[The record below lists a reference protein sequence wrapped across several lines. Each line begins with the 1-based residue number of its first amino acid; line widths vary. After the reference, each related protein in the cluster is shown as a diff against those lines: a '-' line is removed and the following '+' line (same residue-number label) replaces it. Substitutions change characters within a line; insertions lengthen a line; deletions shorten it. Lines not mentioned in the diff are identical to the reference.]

1 MIRSLFIAVVISVV
15 PAFAQDN
22 IARMDKFM
30 QQYND
35 NRGFAGTVI
44 VAENGTITYARGFG
58 LANREKEMPNGPKVQ
73 YRIASISKTFTA
85 TMIMKLA
92 EQGKLTVHDPISR
105 FLPGYRK
112 DVADKVMIHHL
123 LTHSS
128 GIPNYV
134 DSPEWRKQVAQPM
147 PSLDFLIRTYCSG
160 DLEFEPGSKYAY
172 SNSGYVLLGAIIE
185 QVTGMTFDKALHTM
199 ILDPAGMKD
208 SGLDCA
214 GLDIPQRAEGYLTG
228 FPDDTDKA
236 EQWNMDWTYSAGGI
250 YATPEDMVKWDQALY
265 DAAVI
270 SKPSLKL
277 MTAPYF
283 LTPQP
288 GFSYGYGF
296 NLSRRVK
303 LRSGDSVLVM
313 SHAGGVPGM
322 TSLFSRVLANHQ
334 MVFVVSNTSGA
345 PLAAITQGIFEI
357 LNGYEPVPP
366 IKSLAFEMSRAIST
380 EGLQAA
386 TRSIQSTLYAN
397 KSSLLF
403 SENEMN
409 NLGYSYLR
417 RQKLPEA
424 EAVFSMNVREF
435 PRSWNVYDSLG
446 ECYVAMGKK
455 EKAISMY
462 KKSLEL
468 NSKNTAGAEE
478 LKKLGAD

>member
-1 MIRSLFIAVVISVV
+1 MIRSLLAAVAIFAVT
-15 PAFAQDN
+15 AFAQDN
-22 IARMDKFM
+22 VSRMDKFM
-30 QQYND
+30 QLYYANS
-35 NRGFAGTVI
+35 GFIGTVI

-58 LANREKEMPNGPKVQ
+58 LASREKDIPNGPKVR
-73 YRIASISKTFTA
+73 YRIASVSKTFTA

-105 FLPGYRK
+105 FLSGYRK
-112 DVADKVMIHHL
+112 DVADKVTIHHL

-134 DSPEWRKQVAQPM
+134 NSPEWQKQRALPM
-147 PSLDFLIRTYCSG
+147 PSLDVLIRTYCSG

-185 QVTGMTFDKALHTM
+185 QVTGMTFDRALHTM

-228 FPDDTDKA
+228 FPDDTEKA
-236 EQWNMDWTYSAGGI
+236 PEWNMDWTYSAGGI

-265 DAAVI
+265 DTAMI
-270 SKPSLKL
+270 RKPSLKA
-277 MTAPYF
+277 MTVPRF
-283 LTPQP
+283 PTPQP
-288 GFSYGYGF
+288 GLSYGYGF
-296 NLSRRVK
+296 TLGREVK

-313 SHAGGVPGM
+313 SHSGGLPGI
-322 TSLFSRVLANHQ
+322 TCLFSRVLANHQ
-334 MVFVVSNTSGA
+334 MVFVVSNASGA
-345 PLAAITQGIFEI
+345 PLVAITQGIFEI
-357 LNGYEPVPP
+357 LNGYEPVAP
-366 IKSLAFEMSRAIST
+366 IKSLAFEMSRAISS

-386 TRSIQSTLYAN
+386 TRSIQSKLYAN
-397 KSSLLF
+397 KSALSI

-424 EAVFSMNVREF
+424 EVVFGMNVREF
-435 PRSWNVYDSLG
+435 PKSWNVYDSLG

-455 EKAISMY
+455 DKAISMY

-468 NSKNTAGAEE
+468 NPKNTAGAEE